1 MNQPSETRSG
11 LPDFEAFY
19 LNLFFK
25 VGTAFTSDQSALNSF
40 QQTTSEIMTIFEEN
54 EANVLSQEF
63 TIPRIQG
70 IEESSR
76 HWSVLMVMDHLRQV
90 NDAIRETIRELKN
103 SGQPF
108 QPIRIADYKPQR
120 DVGLD
125 VFEQFQETNKKYWAF
140 VKSHMP
146 LRTSLTF
153 RHPWFGE
160 LNGHQWH
167 CLATVHQKIHLRQ
180 IYKILAMI
188 GVA

>member
-1 MNQPSETRSG
+1 MDSQQLSSG
-11 LPDFEAFY
+11 LPGFEAFY
-19 LNLFFK
+19 LNFFFK
-25 VGTAFTSDQSALNSF
+25 LGTAVTSDQSALASF
-40 QQTTSEIMTIFEEN
+40 QLTTEQILSCVNEN
-54 EANVLSQEF
+54 DANVLSREF

-76 HWSVLMVMDHLRQV
+76 HWSVLMVLDHLRQV
-90 NDAIRETIRELKN
+90 NEAIRETIRELKS

-108 QPIRIADYKPQR
+108 QPIRIADFKPDQ
-120 DVGLD
+120 DVGLEAIDEFQD
-125 VFEQFQETNKKYWAF
+125 VNKRYWAF

-146 LRTSLTF
+146 LNTSLTF

-167 CLATVHQKIHLRQ
+167 CLAAAHQKIHLRQ